1 MLSVIGK
8 IYADMLV
15 DRVRSVT
22 GGLIDE
28 EQGSFRAGKGYV
40 DQILCLIQKDDAGFM
55 NFKEAYDRVNREAIW
70 QVLRIYDVSGKLLNR
85 INSMYVGSQACIRV
99 KSG

>member
-1 MLSVIGK
+1 M
-8 IYADMLV
+8 YA
-15 DRVRSVT
+15 
-22 GGLIDE
+22 
-28 EQGSFRAGKGYV
+28 SFT
-40 DQILCLIQKDDAGFM
+40 

>member
-40 DQILCLIQKDDAGFM
+40 DQIFSLIQKDDVGFM
-55 NFKEAYDRVNREAIW
+55 C
-70 QVLRIYDVSGKLLNR
+70 IYFCVCEFYEFQRG
-85 INSMYVGSQACIRV
+85 I
-99 KSG
+99 